1 MNTQAN
7 VMPESPVES
16 QAAAPADTSAM
27 QRFYWSVRREL
38 WESPYI
44 YIAPL
49 AAAGLFLVGF
59 LIGTTR
65 LPERFRAA
73 LALDLIK
80 QHHAIQQP
88 YEFAETLLMGTFI
101 IVAAIYCLD
110 ALYGERRD
118 RSILF
123 WKSLPVS
130 DLTTVLAKASI
141 PVVILPLVTFAI
153 TVVTQGIMVLLS
165 TAVLSGSGLSAATL
179 WSHFSLVR
187 MWLGLFDHLV
197 GFHGLWYAPFYC
209 WLLLVSAWA
218 RRAPFL
224 WATLPP
230 LAIGAVE
237 KIAFNTSYFG
247 AMLQYRFM
255 GDAEGSA
262 FMVSSMSIDPPS
274 HLHPVSFLIHF
285 LFSPGLWVGFA
296 VAAAFLASAVRLRRH
311 RDPV

>member
-7 VMPESPVES
+7 AMPESPVES
-16 QAAAPADTSAM
+16 KAVAPADISAT

-38 WESPYI
+38 WENRPI

-49 AAAGLFLVGF
+49 AAAVLFLGGF
-59 LIGTTR
+59 LIGTIH
-65 LPERFRAA
+65 LPGKMRAA
-73 LALDLIK
+73 LTLDPIK
-80 QHHAIQQP
+80 QHAVIQQP
-88 YEFAETLLMGTFI
+88 YEFAELLLMGTFL
-101 IVAAIYCLD
+101 IVALFYCLD
-110 ALYGERRD
+110 ALHGERRD

-141 PVVILPLVTFAI
+141 PVVILPLFTFAI

-165 TAVLSGSGLSAATL
+165 TAVLVGSGLSAGTF
-179 WSHFSLVR
+179 WKHFSLFQ

-230 LAIGAVE
+230 LAIGFGE

-247 AMLQYRFM
+247 ALLQYRFA
-255 GDAEGSA
+255 GDPEGAA
-262 FMVSSMSIDPPS
+262 FMASSMSIDPPS
-274 HLHPVSFLIHF
+274 HLHPVPFLISL
-285 LFSPGLWVGFA
+285 LFSPGMWFGFA
-296 VAAAFLASAVRLRRH
+296 VAAAFLAGAVRLRRY
-311 RDPV
+311 REPI